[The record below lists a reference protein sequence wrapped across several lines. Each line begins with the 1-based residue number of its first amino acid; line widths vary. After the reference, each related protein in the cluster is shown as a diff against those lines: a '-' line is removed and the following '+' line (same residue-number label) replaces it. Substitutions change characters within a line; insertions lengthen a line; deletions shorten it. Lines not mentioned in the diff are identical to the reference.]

1 MVKPN
6 MDKPN
11 PVRLCWVNPCLG
23 QFTADTY
30 QNSDSNIVS
39 LKQIRFYSWPLD
51 HVSVL
56 HSAVGV
62 KTTLRCKIKT
72 SLNTF
77 KENGLWGCHLGI
89 ASKGVCIDVWNR
101 GQSVYRKKINVTCF
115 FNALFIHRFNGG

>member
-1 MVKPN
+1 MVKSN

-51 HVSVL
+51 RVSVL

-89 ASKGVCIDVWNR
+89 ASVVCALVFGTGGSLYIEKNQCDMFF
-101 GQSVYRKKINVTCF
+101 QCF
-115 FNALFIHRFNGG
+115 IYT